1 MDGGINR
8 CVALHYLYVLPN
20 LNIVAQ
26 KATKKGNG
34 DGSTGSK
41 SKNGN
46 DEIVQKQRIESGTKN
61 KKGKRSRYNK

>member
-1 MDGGINR
+1 
-8 CVALHYLYVLPN
+8 VTT
-20 LNIVAQ
+20 
-26 KATKKGNG
+26 KATKKGNS

-46 DEIVQKQRIESGTKN
+46 DEIVQKQLIESGTKN